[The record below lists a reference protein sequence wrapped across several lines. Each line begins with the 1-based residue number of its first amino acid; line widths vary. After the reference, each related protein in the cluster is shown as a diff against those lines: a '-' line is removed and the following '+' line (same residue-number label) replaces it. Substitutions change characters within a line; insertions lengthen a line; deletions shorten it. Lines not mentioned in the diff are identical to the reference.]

1 MPYTQ
6 AFEKKH
12 LNFRIEAIRFHD
24 LTLSDDIKLVEKG
37 ARKVLK
43 PIGLQTVRVLKRV
56 INGRDKGY
64 VFINFKTETR
74 YYSIHKTFDRAVRK
88 FDLTAMD
95 SKLRFHDLRHVF
107 ATWLHRAGVSLD
119 TIRPLCGS

>member
-12 LNFRIEAIRFHD
+12 LNFRIEAIRFYD

-56 INGRDKGY
+56 INGRG
-64 VFINFKTETR
+64 IIAITR
-74 YYSIHKTFDRAVRK
+74 QTSYFPNLIFFEA
-88 FDLTAMD
+88 
-95 SKLRFHDLRHVF
+95 
-107 ATWLHRAGVSLD
+107 
-119 TIRPLCGS
+119 